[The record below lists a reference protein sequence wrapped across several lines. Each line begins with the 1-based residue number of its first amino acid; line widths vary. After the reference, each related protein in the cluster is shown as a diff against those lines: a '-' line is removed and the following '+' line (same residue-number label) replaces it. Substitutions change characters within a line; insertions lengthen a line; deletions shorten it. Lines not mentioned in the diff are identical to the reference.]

1 MSEDD
6 DGEVTGR
13 SGRPR
18 IRLPRRPA
26 RSAAE
31 EPVEIRPP
39 EVVGGAPGDLEAI
52 REHIRTPGGLRAGLG
67 ALGAATLGSVVT
79 LLPGR
84 RARKSPWGS
93 A

>member
-1 MSEDD
+1 MSEDDD

-31 EPVEIRPP
+31 GPVEDEFVEFAERLWLPQLAA
-39 EVVGGAPGDLEAI
+39 EVD
-52 REHIRTPGGLRAGLG
+52 
-67 ALGAATLGSVVT
+67 
-79 LLPGR
+79 
-84 RARKSPWGS
+84 
-93 A
+93 